1 MRYRYPKSLW
11 VIAEEIAHAR
21 TTLNEKNRANNSEFD
36 RGEKND
42 HVDTLGVV
50 GELIVLDYLTENNC
64 NFSMI
69 KILNSYPSKEADF
82 VFKNKRIDV
91 KANEHSSFSSVL
103 VNEKAHKK
111 GLGIIDL
118 YWFVYILDKENCH
131 FYFADYE
138 EVSEWDCKLM
148 KYTEAFYCK
157 VQKLKK

>member
-1 MRYRYPKSLW
+1 MRYTYPKSFW
-11 VIAEEIAHAR
+11 VIAKEIAHAR

-42 HVDTLGVV
+42 HVDTLGVM
-50 GELIVLDYLTENNC
+50 GELIVLDYLIKNDKKFE
-64 NFSMI
+64 MI
-69 KILNSYPSKEADF
+69 KILNPYPSKEADF

-91 KANEHSSFSSVL
+91 KANQHSDYKSVL
-103 VNEKAHKK
+103 VNKGAHKK

-138 EVSEWDCKLM
+138 EVSEWNYKFM
-148 KYTEAFYCK
+148 KYSDAFYCK
-157 VQKLKK
+157 VQNLKK

>member
-1 MRYRYPKSLW
+1 MRYKYPKSFW
-11 VIAEEIAHAR
+11 VIAKDIAHAR
-21 TTLNEKNRANNSEFD
+21 TILNEKNRANNSEFD

-42 HVDTLGVV
+42 HVDTLGVL
-50 GELIVLDYLTENNC
+50 GELIVLEYLTNTDEVFKMAKLVDFYGFKN
-64 NFSMI
+64 
-69 KILNSYPSKEADF
+69 PDF
-82 VFKNKRIDV
+82 VIRNKRIDV
-91 KANEHSSFSSVL
+91 KTNENSDYKSVL
-103 VNEKAHKK
+103 VNKKAHKK

-138 EVSEWDCKLM
+138 EVSEWDFKLM